1 MKEKTFVAR
10 QAAYEKVRDE
20 IIGMIRLGQLRPG
33 DRLPSEKE
41 LARQFKLNHQTIR
54 RGLADLAG
62 LRIIERRVGSGSF
75 VRMGETELDR
85 ALSQPQPQDVGTIS
99 SAPMM
104 GVLCLT
110 NYDAFAAELLGH
122 LHRLS
127 SARGLQ
133 IMIRVVND
141 FDDNALVV
149 TQQMAS
155 QGCRAVIVP
164 WTRQGEFP
172 EALWALKRT
181 SPIPVI
187 TPNLHER
194 IAGDKLEPG
203 WIDLVRMEL
212 AYRYFREAKH
222 ERIAFFGPY
231 EASNLTVS
239 RRLFA
244 YTRLAN
250 EAGLQTHIR
259 LVKPASAE
267 VLLCLDQWASLCK
280 AEGGLAVICY
290 DDDCALRLIAGAHK
304 KGLRIPDNL
313 AMMGFNNVALG
324 KMADP
329 PLTTV
334 EFGYDRLAEGLVEQA
349 MAHIEK
355 RAFTARPV
363 FGERM
368 IVRESCGGQLR
379 MGSSAQEIADRI
391 AHEVALK
398 HGVEPEAGAFE
409 PAAVLG

>member
-10 QAAYEKVRDE
+10 QAAYEKVRDD
-20 IIGMIRLGQLRPG
+20 IIEMIRQGQLRTG

-62 LRIIERRVGSGSF
+62 MRIIERRVGSGSF
-75 VRMGETELDR
+75 VRIGEAELDR
-85 ALSQPQPQDVGTIS
+85 ALSQPQSQEVGAFST
-99 SAPMM
+99 APMM

-141 FDDNALVV
+141 FDDNALLV

-155 QGCRAVIVP
+155 QGCQAIIVP

-194 IAGDKLEPG
+194 VAGDKLEPG

-212 AYRYFREAKH
+212 AYRYFREAGH

-231 EASNLTVS
+231 EAGNLTVS

-250 EAGLQTHIR
+250 EAVLQTHIR
-259 LVKPASAE
+259 LVKPSSAE
-267 VLLCLDQWASLCK
+267 VVLCLDQWAPLCE
-280 AEGGLAVICY
+280 AAGGLAVICY

-304 KGLRIPDNL
+304 KGLRVPEDL
-313 AMMGFNNVALG
+313 ALVGFNNVALG

-355 RAFTARPV
+355 RNFASRPV

-368 IVRESCGGQLR
+368 IVRESCGGVQR
-379 MGSSAQEIADRI
+379 FGTSAQRIADRI
-391 AHEVALK
+391 VHEVAQK
-398 HGVEPEAGAFE
+398 HGVETETPCAEPSALAG
-409 PAAVLG
+409 